1 MPQLHKKFEDHQ
13 IKELICRY
21 LAKEFE
27 RSYIQEILG
36 IKRRRFCQLV
46 KEYHDGPDNFSIEYK
61 RKDAT
66 RKILKDIEDS
76 IMKELPIE
84 KKLIA
89 DPAYSSIY
97 RSYGSI

>member
-21 LAKEFE
+21 LAKEIE

-46 KEYHDGPDNFSIEYK
+46 KEYHNDPDNFSIEYK
-61 RKDAT
+61 KKMPQEKYQ
-66 RKILKDIEDS
+66 KILKTV
-76 IMKELPIE
+76 L
-84 KKLIA
+84 
-89 DPAYSSIY
+89 
-97 RSYGSI
+97 